1 MENMN
6 ALHELHNI
14 SKVIEEKLIEVDI
27 DTPEE
32 LKAMGSKEAFIRIK
46 LKDNSACVNMLF
58 ALEGAIE
65 GIRWHYLSDDKKQE
79 LKVFYK
85 TL

>member
-1 MENMN
+1 MN

-27 DTPEE
+27 DTPEQ
-32 LKAMGSKEAFIRIK
+32 LKTMGSKEAFIRIK

-58 ALEGAIE
+58 ALEGAPEQQKAWEYCYSGFTDCFIY
-65 GIRWHYLSDDKKQE
+65 I
-79 LKVFYK
+79 
-85 TL
+85 

>member
-1 MENMN
+1 MN
-6 ALHELHNI
+6 TLHELHNI
-14 SKVIEEKLIEVDI
+14 SKIIEEKLIEVDI
-27 DTPEE
+27 DTPEQ
-32 LKAMGSKEAFIRIK
+32 LKDMGSKEAFIRIK

-65 GIRWHYLSDDKKQE
+65 GIRWHYLSEDKKQE

-85 TL
+85 KL